1 LQTSASLLDRAP
13 WRAIAAAIDQLIAEP
28 EANNHW
34 TRKSR
39 FKLLAL

>member
-1 LQTSASLLDRAP
+1 MTGRNSGTALG
-13 WRAIAAAIDQLIAEP
+13 AALAQQVLAEP
-28 EANNHW
+28 EAKNTW